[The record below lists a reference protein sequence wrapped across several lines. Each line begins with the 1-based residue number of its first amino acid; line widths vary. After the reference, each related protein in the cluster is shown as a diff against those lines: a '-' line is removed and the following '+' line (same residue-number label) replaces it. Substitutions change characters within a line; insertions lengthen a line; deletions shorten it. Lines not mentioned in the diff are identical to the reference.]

1 MWVVSAPGL
10 GVLGVVGRAGR
21 VWSTLARRIDRNQRG
36 SNLVEAA
43 LILPVIVFLTFGAID
58 FGIGFN
64 QKAGLDNAGRAGVRL
79 GATDTTTD
87 NASDTTTAGGV
98 IPANTQIGFDSG
110 SAVNANLAQAE
121 KTPELVNMF
130 VFRSAYNGVTNSW
143 SPSSVTTSGA
153 CTSDC
158 IKYSPRTSNGGQF
171 NLYKSGDGLA
181 PSGTWPA
188 TAPLYADRS
197 ACQVNADRIG
207 ITIVAKYH
215 FLSGMIGNTITLTS
229 TSTAQ
234 LEPTNC

>member
-1 MWVVSAPGL
+1 
-10 GVLGVVGRAGR
+10 
-21 VWSTLARRIDRNQRG
+21 LARRIDRNQRG

-64 QKAGLDNAGRAGVRL
+64 QKAGLDNAGRAGARL
-79 GATDTTTD
+79 GATDTIVD
-87 NASDTTTAGGV
+87 NATDTTTAAGV
-98 IPANTQIGFDSG
+98 IPANTKIGFDSG
-110 SAVNANLAQAE
+110 GAVNANLAQAE
-121 KTPELVNMF
+121 KTPELVNMY
-130 VFRSAYNGVTNSW
+130 VFRSAYNSATNSW
-143 SPSSVTTSGA
+143 SPSSVSSGGA

-158 IKYSPRTSNGGQF
+158 IQYSPRTSNGGQF
-171 NLYKSGDGLA
+171 NLYKSGDGLS
-181 PSGTWPA
+181 PNGTWPA
-188 TAPLYADRS
+188 TAPLYADRM
-197 ACQVNADRIG
+197 ACGPSGAAVNADRIG